1 MRIKRLAR
9 RLRSLIAPRRP
20 APLILAYHRIARP
33 RVDPWRL
40 SVSPERFRQQ
50 LRSIKASRLPMSMS
64 EVAARIEARDLP
76 PTAVA
81 LTFDD
86 GYRDNLLVAKPI
98 LVEEEVPATIFL
110 STGAIDARCEFWW
123 DELARLVLDRQASAD
138 CQVPLPG
145 GPLHLRLPAVPAGW
159 QGDDW
164 HDGKAAA
171 SPRARAHLQL
181 WTRLRD
187 RSIEDRD
194 TDLAAIRA
202 ALGDVATDESGLPV
216 TTRQVQE
223 LAVPGLVEIGAHG
236 VAHLPLTTVAPDRR
250 RTEIFGSK
258 LRCEQLLGHPVSG
271 FTYPHGDT
279 DEETRAMV
287 REAGF
292 AYACT
297 TDPSAIE
304 QDRVDLYA
312 LPRVQAL
319 DWSADQI
326 MAAFA
331 RHGTKRHGR

>member
-40 SVSPERFRQQ
+40 SVSPERFREQ

-145 GPLHLRLPAVPAGW
+145 GPLHLRLPAVPA
-159 QGDDW
+159 
-164 HDGKAAA
+164 
-171 SPRARAHLQL
+171 
-181 WTRLRD
+181 
-187 RSIEDRD
+187 
-194 TDLAAIRA
+194 
-202 ALGDVATDESGLPV
+202 
-216 TTRQVQE
+216 
-223 LAVPGLVEIGAHG
+223 
-236 VAHLPLTTVAPDRR
+236 
-250 RTEIFGSK
+250 
-258 LRCEQLLGHPVSG
+258 HP
-271 FTYPHGDT
+271 
-279 DEETRAMV
+279 
-287 REAGF
+287 
-292 AYACT
+292 
-297 TDPSAIE
+297 PSARGCTSAPPSLGVTKPADCPGGRPI
-304 QDRVDLYA
+304 VGG
-312 LPRVQAL
+312 PR
-319 DWSADQI
+319 
-326 MAAFA
+326 
-331 RHGTKRHGR
+331 RHGWLANRNEPR